1 MTLSTRSSL
10 FIDKLSLTLAPPS
23 HEHERIKLQL
33 EALALNEE
41 LERVDDHYSKLR
53 KGYRYAYR
61 LWIGGSYYC
70 VIQVHPYKRES
81 RFMRIEWNPAR
92 APIGHPHPFQCIVGV
107 LSQCTTNMMALLRR
121 ARITRIDLS
130 FDLRRV
136 AVSSF
141 FIREATGRSTSGHYK
156 SLKEEFGADGRLNS
170 RFIGKPD
177 SGRYLLIY
185 DKKQQLRDAQIRGN
199 TRSSVRREGMSSKR
213 IESRLTRVE
222 LRLHDLKSIDALLKL
237 ENPYSRLTVSTLAGI
252 EAVLPDHF
260 GKFFVGA
267 CQWKG
272 LQAVLSDIE
281 NRRERKR
288 YMDAIRESAPPSWWD
303 SDAIWGELPAAYYS
317 ALGIALPAA

>member
-1 MTLSTRSSL
+1 MVVPTRSPL
-10 FIDKLSLTLAPPS
+10 FIDKLSLTLAPKH
-23 HEHERIKLQL
+23 HECERIKMRL
-33 EALALNEE
+33 EGLVLNGE
-41 LERVDDHYSKLR
+41 LERVDDNFSELR

-61 LWIGGSYYC
+61 LWIGENYYC
-70 VIQVHPYKRES
+70 AIQVHPYKKES

-92 APIGHPHPFQCIVGV
+92 APVGRAHPFQCIISV
-107 LSQCTTNMMALLRR
+107 LSQCTTNCMELIHR

-130 FDLRRV
+130 FDLKRI
-136 AVSSF
+136 AVDSF

-185 DKKQQLRDAQIRGN
+185 DKRQQLRDAQIRGN
-199 TRSSVRREGMSSKR
+199 TRPSIRREGMVSKR
-213 IESRLTRVE
+213 IEAHLTRVE
-222 LRLHDLKSIDALLKL
+222 LRLRDLNSIDALLSL
-237 ENPYSRLTVSTLAGI
+237 ENPYSRLTVSTFAGI
-252 EAVLPDHF
+252 QAVLPGHL

-272 LQAVLSDIE
+272 LQAVLSDIK

-288 YMDAIRESAPPSWWD
+288 YKDAIRESAPPSWWD
-303 SDAIWGELPAAYYS
+303 SDAIWGGLPAAYYS
-317 ALGIALPAA
+317 ALGIVPPTT